1 MGFRPFLA
9 GYIYAERGKCFS
21 CSTIMYDLVIFLAGF
36 LVVGVSN
43 PKSGKGRHW
52 RVRWKVEARQGYGGK
67 FF

>member
-1 MGFRPFLA
+1 
-9 GYIYAERGKCFS
+9 
-21 CSTIMYDLVIFLAGF
+21 MYDLVIFLAGF
-36 LVVGVSN
+36 LVVGVFN